1 MLNLEQHAYTE
12 TRYEEFLEAIIILI
26 TFRFHFSAIKR
37 AIHEK
42 TFKRNSRNSRKY
54 CRHSGAIIP
63 L

>member
-37 AIHEK
+37 DSWED
-42 TFKRNSRNSRKY
+42 F
-54 CRHSGAIIP
+54 
-63 L
+63 